1 MLKQFKNLTLRTKL
15 ILIQL
20 LTSGVL
26 LFLFVGYYVVH
37 EFQEYR
43 VNAVVQLKASSQILA
58 SNSVSSLYFLDAP
71 AAVKVLSSLATQPNI
86 TDAWIH
92 DSSGDL
98 FASYSR
104 TENQENPSTEDL
116 ESGQHFSGNF
126 ITYTRNIIN
135 EGDMLGK
142 LTMRLDAS
150 GRWDSL
156 LSNLFIAGL
165 LLFIGLLLSYVLS
178 INTQKS
184 ISKPIYKLSQTIQR
198 VSDSGEYSLRVDEI
212 RRDEIGVLYFG
223 FNEMM
228 ENIEARERERDSAEH
243 ALTKSK
249 NYIQNIFDSSLDMI
263 VSVDIDQNIVQ
274 FNTAAQKVF
283 GYSLKE
289 AIGKPV
295 QMLYADLKESA
306 EIGRQISKTGMFI
319 GEIWNVRKNGELFP
333 SLLSAA
339 ILLDELGES
348 IGTVGNSRDITKR
361 KQTEKEIEEQHKLL
375 QTVIDTIPD
384 VIFAKDLDH
393 RFILGNQAFA
403 KRYGKKGPAQLLGM
417 TDFDLSPKAVA
428 LSFHAVEDLIIA
440 NNEPQIDRY
449 ETMIDKNG
457 DERWQLNSKYIIQ
470 DSQEQVIGLLGHS
483 RDITELK
490 QAERELA
497 VYHDHLEELVKER
510 TNELEMARA
519 SLAKAQGIAH
529 LGSWDWNI
537 VDNTL
542 RCSKEMHTIFG
553 TDTEHTIN
561 NFEAFM
567 SSIHPDDQ
575 AAVQE
580 SINKAISTN
589 IPCST
594 DHRIVR
600 PDGSERTVHG
610 QGEVLYDEHGKPVR
624 LLGTVSDITERNQI
638 AEELKKAKEV
648 AEAANQHLLELD
660 KLKSMFIA
668 SMSHE
673 LRTPL
678 NSIIGFTGMM
688 LQGISGEIN
697 KLQAENLQRVYQSGK
712 HLLSLISDIIDISKI
727 EAGRIDVYP
736 QKFSLEDLINEAVT
750 TILPEAKKKG
760 LPVTIVASVWPE
772 IESDRKRLLQC
783 VLNILSNAVK
793 YSEQGRIEVNINEY
807 KERVEISVRDT
818 GIGISESDLPI
829 LFEAFE
835 RLESHLRIISGG
847 TGLGLYLT
855 KKIIQELLK
864 GDISVKSTFGEGS
877 TFTLSVPRVY
887 SQNFQG

>member
-1 MLKQFKNLTLRTKL
+1 MNQLIEMLTQFRNLTLRTKL

-20 LTSGVL
+20 LTSGL
-26 LFLFVGYYVVH
+26 LLLIFVGYYVID
-37 EFQEYR
+37 ENQEYR
-43 VNAVVQLKASSQILA
+43 VNAVHQLTTSSQILA
-58 SNSVSSLYFLDAP
+58 SNSVSALYFLDMGTANE
-71 AAVKVLSSLATQPNI
+71 VLSSLSTQSSI
-86 TDAWIH
+86 TNAWIH
-92 DSSGDL
+92 DSEGAF
-98 FASYSR
+98 FASYGR
-104 TENQENPSTEDL
+104 AENQDISPPIDL
-116 ESGQHFSGNF
+116 MTGMHFSGNY
-126 ITYTRNIIN
+126 ITYSREIIHD
-135 EGDMLGK
+135 EEVLGT
-142 LTMRLDAS
+142 LTLRFDAS
-150 GRWDSL
+150 DRWKHLSTKLFVASL
-156 LSNLFIAGL
+156 ILI
-165 LLFIGLLLSYVLS
+165 IGLVLAYFLS
-178 INTQKS
+178 ISTQKS
-184 ISKPIYKLSQTIQR
+184 ISRPIFKLSQIIQR
-198 VSDSGEYSLRVDEI
+198 VSESREFTIRVDEK
-212 RRDEIGVLYFG
+212 RTDEIGVLYKG

-228 ENIEARERERDSAEH
+228 KRIEDYDRERDVAEH
-243 ALTKSK
+243 ALAKSK
-249 NYIQNIFDSSLDMI
+249 NYVQNLFDSSLDMI
-263 VSVDIDQNIVQ
+263 VSVDQQRHIVQ
-274 FNTAAQKVF
+274 FNTAALKTF
-283 GYSLKE
+283 GYQPDE
-289 AIGKPV
+289 IIGKPV
-295 QMLYADLKESA
+295 EMLYADLEASKM
-306 EIGRQISKTGMFI
+306 IGDQISETGMFV
-319 GEIWNVRKNGELFP
+319 GEISNVRKNGEVFP
-333 SLLSAA
+333 SLISAA
-339 ILLDELGES
+339 ILLDEQGEI
-348 IGTVGNSRDITKR
+348 IGTVGNSRDITK
-361 KQTEKEIEEQHKLL
+361 H
-375 QTVIDTIPD
+375 
-384 VIFAKDLDH
+384 
-393 RFILGNQAFA
+393 
-403 KRYGKKGPAQLLGM
+403 
-417 TDFDLSPKAVA
+417 
-428 LSFHAVEDLIIA
+428 
-440 NNEPQIDRY
+440 
-449 ETMIDKNG
+449 
-457 DERWQLNSKYIIQ
+457 
-470 DSQEQVIGLLGHS
+470 
-483 RDITELK
+483 K
-490 QAERELA
+490 QAESELA
-497 VYHDHLEELVKER
+497 VYRNHLEELVKER

-575 AAVQE
+575 VAVQE

-600 PDGSERTVHG
+600 PDGSERTVHE
-610 QGEVLYDEHGKPVR
+610 QGEVLYDEHGKPVS

-688 LQGISGEIN
+688 LQGISGKIN

-736 QKFSLEDLINEAVT
+736 QKFSLEDLINEAVA
-750 TILPEAKKKG
+750 TILPEAKKKDI
-760 LPVTIVASVWPE
+760 PVTIAASVWPE
-772 IESDRKRLLQC
+772 IESDKKRLLQC
-783 VLNILSNAVK
+783 VLNLLSNAVK

-864 GDISVKSTFGEGS
+864 GDISVKSPFGEGS